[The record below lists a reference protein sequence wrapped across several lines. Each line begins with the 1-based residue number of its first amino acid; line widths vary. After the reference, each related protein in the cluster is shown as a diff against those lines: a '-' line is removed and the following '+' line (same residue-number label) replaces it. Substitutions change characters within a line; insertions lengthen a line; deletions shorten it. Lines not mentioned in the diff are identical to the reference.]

1 MRVGHAGPVD
11 PGLGGI
17 DRSERHQ
24 RPETD
29 ETQQPAD
36 QPPTRGW
43 AKQGGAVYVNLRVLD
58 FLVALVGQR
67 QNLVRSEA
75 RQRVQIHRLREEL
88 DPLPSQ
94 VPSLDELARRYGW
107 SARYDRRLPSPDAS
121 DPIMQFPYGLSA
133 FATLIQDG
141 YFYQDRT
148 DRIPLLEN
156 AGRQLIFIRPR
167 RFGKSLLL
175 SMLEHYYDVNQA
187 NQFNALFG
195 HLAIGKTPTPL
206 HNQYFV
212 MKWDF
217 SLVKAQGDVKDIE
230 AALHRHI
237 NTAIKAC
244 AAEYGWRDIEITPD
258 DAVDSLSSLLIRVR
272 QENHR
277 LYLLIDEY
285 DNFAN
290 DVLMAGRKQEYYQ
303 ALLYGEGLLKTVFKA
318 VKAAAGGQGLDRV
331 FMTGVLPVV
340 LSDMT
345 SGYNVGENIY
355 LKAAFNDLCGF
366 TEAEIAAVLERLAGE
381 GASWSPGDA
390 LETMR
395 TFYNGYCF
403 SETGGERIYNPT
415 LSLYFLKALR
425 TKGGYPP
432 EMLDENLAMDRSK
445 LAYIAQLPHGEAVLI
460 QALNG
465 EEGVIIP
472 RLARRF
478 GVADVLDAVKDQ
490 PFMASLLYYFGV
502 LTFAGRGVLGKAI
515 LNIPNLVARSLY
527 VERLRELWLPTF
539 EDRDTIPR
547 LAETVYLTGD
557 LAPLVDFIERR
568 YLPVLSNR
576 DYRWTNELL
585 VKIAFLTL
593 LFDDRIYMMVSE
605 TEVDHGYSDLSLI
618 VRSDMRRFQAL
629 DLLLEFK
636 YLSLKDLGL
645 TGEQVRG
652 QTPAELAALPLVQ
665 TKLAEAGDQA
675 QRYGAALQARYG
687 LTDLRLLAVV
697 GVGLERV
704 VWQAV
709 KGAGTTHSPSA

>member
-1 MRVGHAGPVD
+1 MR
-11 PGLGGI
+11 
-17 DRSERHQ
+17 
-24 RPETD
+24 
-29 ETQQPAD
+29 
-36 QPPTRGW
+36 
-43 AKQGGAVYVNLRVLD
+43 
-58 FLVALVGQR
+58 
-67 QNLVRSEA
+67 
-75 RQRVQIHRLREEL
+75 
-88 DPLPSQ
+88 
-94 VPSLDELARRYGW
+94 
-107 SARYDRRLPSPDAS
+107 
-121 DPIMQFPYGLSA
+121 FPYGLSD
-133 FATLIQDG
+133 FSKLIQDG

-148 DRIPLLEN
+148 DRIPLLEA
-156 AGRQLIFIRPR
+156 AGDQLIFIRPR

-175 SMLEHYYDVNQA
+175 SMLEHYYDVNRA
-187 NQFNALFG
+187 AQFEALFG
-195 HLAIGKTPTPL
+195 HLAIGRNPTPR

-217 SLVKAQGDVKDIE
+217 SLVKAQGEVKDIE
-230 AALHRHI
+230 AALHQHLNDRMAQFAANYASHLTQPVTLRPD
-237 NTAIKAC
+237 NAI
-244 AAEYGWRDIEITPD
+244 
-258 DAVDSLSSLLIRVR
+258 SSLESLLSATRAAGR
-272 QENHR
+272 K

-290 DVLMAGRKQEYYQ
+290 DVLMAGQKQEFYE

-318 VKAAAGGQGLDRV
+318 VKAAAGGLGLDRV
-331 FMTGVLPVV
+331 FITGVSPVV

-355 LKAAFNDLCGF
+355 LDATFNDLCGF
-366 TEAEIAAVLERLAGE
+366 TEAEIAAVLARMAEE
-381 GASWSPGDA
+381 GSSWSAAEA

-403 SETGGERIYNPT
+403 SETGGERLYNST
-415 LSLYFLKALR
+415 LSLYFLKALQ
-425 TKGGYPP
+425 TKGCYPQ
-432 EMLDENLAMDRSK
+432 EMLDENLAMDRGK

-465 EEGVIIP
+465 AEGVIIP

-478 GVADVLDAVKDQ
+478 GVADVLTAVKDQ

-527 VERLRELWLPTF
+527 VERLRELWLPTY
-539 EDRDTIPR
+539 EDRQTIPR
-547 LAETVYLTGD
+547 LAETVYLKGD
-557 LAPLVDFIERR
+557 LAPLVAFIEQR

-593 LFDDRIYMMVSE
+593 LFDDRLYMMVSE

-636 YLSLKDLGL
+636 YLGLKDLGL
-645 TGEQVRG
+645 SGEQVRESTAA
-652 QTPAELAALPLVQ
+652 QLAALPLIRA
-665 TKLAEAGDQA
+665 KLAEAADQA
-675 QRYGAALQARYG
+675 QRYGAALRTRYG
-687 LTDLRLLAVV
+687 LTDLRLFAVV

-704 VWQAV
+704 VWQAIQPV
-709 KGAGTTHSPSA
+709 EP